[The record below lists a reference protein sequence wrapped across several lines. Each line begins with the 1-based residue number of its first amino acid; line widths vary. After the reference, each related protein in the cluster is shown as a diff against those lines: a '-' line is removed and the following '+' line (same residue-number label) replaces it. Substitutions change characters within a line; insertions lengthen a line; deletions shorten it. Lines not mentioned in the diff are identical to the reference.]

1 MRAIASARLAALEAV
16 SQPQAAS
23 SPRGERG
30 VAAAQEEGKACVAGE
45 HEEGK
50 ACVAGEHE
58 GAHENGHAAQAAHDA
73 YGSQDAQDPQ
83 GAAPPPWARLAQT
96 WRDSQAR
103 VLRATLA
110 RAAAADQPRE
120 ELEEARLEAQRTKR
134 RRA

>member
-1 MRAIASARLAALEAV
+1 MRAIASARLAALEAA

-30 VAAAQEEGKACVAGE
+30 VAGAQEEGKACVAGA
-45 HEEGK
+45 HEN
-50 ACVAGEHE
+50 
-58 GAHENGHAAQAAHDA
+58 AHENGHAAQGTHDAHDA
-73 YGSQDAQDPQ
+73 YGSQDDAQDPQ

-110 RAAAADQPRE
+110 RAAAAAQPRE
-120 ELEEARLEAQRTKR
+120 EEGRLEAQGTKR
-134 RRA
+134 RRAPGA

>member
-45 HEEGK
+45 HER
-50 ACVAGEHE
+50 
-58 GAHENGHAAQAAHDA
+58 AHENGHAAQAAHDA

-83 GAAPPPWARLAQT
+83 GTAPPPWARLAQT